1 MNCRCGAGRPPYGAG
16 VAGWLTDFFL
26 FWWALFYWNARKTWF
41 RLRGAH
47 RDSCPCQ
54 HYSDSGH
61 ALDSRCSAIT
71 HWRRPERFRRV
82 CPLLTRTKDGWRC
95 GVDAERVRPFWGRAA
110 LFGGGMLAALY
121 VAGTVAVFAFLRTA
135 SYEVSYIT
143 VAWPP
148 LWSELRASQEK
159 LYATRAQ
166 QAIAAGNYP
175 EALLAL
181 QRVCEL
187 NPRNHSAGL
196 TLASLSQMAGQAY
209 VAEHIYERLMQDVP
223 EQRPATAQVWIRTL
237 LARADYARIK
247 PLAATMLTEDAGR
260 REAWLHCLLFA
271 VRQTRDE
278 AVLTELIQ
286 HHTGLPDWCTEVVRT
301 EILLLQGRHEQA
313 VARLARV
320 NNQPGSAYP
329 PRYQVD
335 RLIDLERF
343 DQAAE
348 VIISY
353 GKLLPPDEAS
363 LLRLRILHARKWT
376 SLLEAEYDTLLSY
389 PLSPRLAAQL
399 AACFVRHPEP
409 AGLARF
415 LDRFL
420 QHGPALTGDSL
431 PLYHAAYLAAVA
443 GQDKARSEHT
453 AAVIA
458 RFTSSDAKALR
469 VVAGLLTVP
478 GNNDQLTQ
486 VLPLVPLPLEVIY
499 ALLERP
505 TLSERK

>member
-1 MNCRCGAGRPPYGAG
+1 MAGL
-16 VAGWLTDFFL
+16 LTDFFL

-71 HWRRPERFRRV
+71 HWRRPDRFRRV

-95 GVDAERVRPFWGRAA
+95 GVDAESVRPFWGRVV
-110 LFGGGMLAALY
+110 LFGGGMLAAFYL
-121 VAGTVAVFAFLRTA
+121 VGSVAVFAFLRTA
-135 SYEVSYIT
+135 RYEVSYAS

-166 QAIAAGNYP
+166 QAIAAGNFP

-187 NPRNHSAGL
+187 NPRNHAAGL

-209 VAEHIYERLMQDVP
+209 VAEHIYERLMRDVP
-223 EQRPATAQVWIRTL
+223 DQRPATAQVWIRTL

-271 VRQTRDE
+271 ARQTRDE
-278 AVLTELIQ
+278 TALTELIQ
-286 HHTGLPDWCTEVVRT
+286 HHTGLPDWCIEVVRT

-320 NNQPGSAYP
+320 NHRPGSAYP
-329 PRYQVD
+329 PLYQVE
-335 RLIDLERF
+335 RLLDLGRF

-348 VIISY
+348 VINAC

-376 SLLEAEYDTLLSY
+376 SLLEAEYDSLLSY
-389 PLSPRLAAQL
+389 PMTPRLAAQL
-399 AACFVRHPEP
+399 SAWFVRQPEP
-409 AGLARF
+409 VGLARF

-420 QHGPALTGDSL
+420 EQGPALTSDSL
-431 PLYHAAYLAAVA
+431 PLYHAAYLAAEA
-443 GQDKARSEHT
+443 GKDEVRSERT
-453 AAVIA
+453 AAAIS
-458 RFTSSDAKALR
+458 RFTASDGRALR
-469 VVAGLLTVP
+469 AVAGLLNAS
-478 GNNDQLTQ
+478 GNHNQLTQ

-499 ALLERP
+499 ALLDRP
-505 TLSERK
+505 MPSEKK